1 MVLINGS
8 YLVSVELDRIN
19 PGAPPIF
26 ERTELQEYKQGL
38 SKMNQVRLL
47 VAQDLASEKT

>member
-1 MVLINGS
+1 MVLINGV

-19 PGAPPIF
+19 PDTPPIY
-26 ERTELQEYKQGL
+26 ERIELKEYKQGL

-47 VAQDLASEKT
+47 VAQDLASAKK